1 MMITNHFTIYE
12 KTQKKESVQKSIQKQ
27 EYKDTE
33 SSSKVYSNSIRSIAF
48 TGIKP
53 SKELIEKGLQSGKTI
68 EELCELYG
76 MSKNALSKFIAEHN
90 LTLKKQS
97 SQHNSPEITK
107 ELLEQYIAEG
117 KTLNEIAEIFNVSRS
132 TILNKK
138 TKFNIASPRKNSRNS

>member
-1 MMITNHFTIYE
+1 M
-12 KTQKKESVQKSIQKQ
+12 
-27 EYKDTE
+27 
-33 SSSKVYSNSIRSIAF
+33 YSNSIRSIAF

-97 SQHNSPEITK
+97 SQQNSPEITK

-138 TKFNIASPRKNSRNS
+138 TKFNIASPRKNSRNSYKTITADEINKMLKEEKMYTLVKLAPVFESN